1 MSSFH
6 SLIVWRI
13 KPLQLKSVTVFQLKH
28 LKHNEITVKLHLKP
42 SAHEYAC
49 WVVSPGEQCAVV
61 SVTSVW
67 VNGRTHTC
75 NRKQTEWLKMA
86 RKAPHNPIT
95 SSVYSFY
102 KDIEADLQVWLC
114 ATKLSF
120 SQQQPDIPNKLEGF
134 FSAGMHKPITTF
146 SWKKWLF
153 SWSVSA
159 QKSWSKLP
167 LSVLGKQKSVQVHMV
182 YYWLS

>member
-75 NRKQTEWLKMA
+75 NRKQSEWLKMA

-146 SWKKWLF
+146 SF
-153 SWSVSA
+153 II
-159 QKSWSKLP
+159 
-167 LSVLGKQKSVQVHMV
+167 G
-182 YYWLS
+182 